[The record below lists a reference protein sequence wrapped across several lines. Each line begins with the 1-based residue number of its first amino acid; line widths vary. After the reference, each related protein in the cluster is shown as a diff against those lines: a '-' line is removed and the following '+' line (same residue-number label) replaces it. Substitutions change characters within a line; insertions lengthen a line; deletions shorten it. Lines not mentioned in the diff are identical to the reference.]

1 MGTTFCIW
9 ELELTPTQTLEL
21 HLGDLRRKLAE
32 SIGAADPDH
41 EAIEKLTGEIRQVDI
56 NLTAQKLLE
65 PEVTKVVTDTL
76 SPEDRELAELRGKV
90 DFGKYVGAALAGM
103 PIMGGPELEYNQH
116 IGLAANYFPLE
127 LIGAGLEERAI
138 RDLDAQGNQGTWL
151 DRVFAESAA
160 ARIGISMPVVAP
172 GVAAYPVMSAG
183 ASGAQRG
190 RTEATAEGTFTVKVT
205 ELKPS
210 RHSVYGIYSIEDE
223 LRLPGMAEA
232 IIRDMRAAIVES
244 MDKAIL
250 TGDSGANETAG
261 DITGLRTHAD
271 VTEVTI
277 TQNNKVK
284 GDELL
289 KLFLGF
295 VDGVYATS
303 MADVRMVASVGSN
316 TLWGG
321 TVHNSAA
328 SNETVAAFLRANGV
342 SWMVR
347 DGIDP
352 NTANG
357 DFGAYIGLA
366 RGADG
371 AGVAP
376 IWNQAQLIRDEFGAR
391 ATQGE
396 VGLTLNAF
404 WNFGLVRANNFKR
417 LKYVSN

>member
-1 MGTTFCIW
+1 M
-9 ELELTPTQTLEL
+9 TPTQTLEL
-21 HLGDLRRKLAE
+21 QLGDLRRKLAE
-32 SIGAADPDH
+32 AIGASEPDH
-41 EAIEKLTGEIRQVDI
+41 EAIEKLTGEIRSTDI
-56 NLTAQKLLE
+56 NLTATKLLE

-76 SPEDRELAELRGKV
+76 SPEDRELVELRGKV

-116 IGLAANYFPLE
+116 LGLAANYFPLE
-127 LIGAGLEERAI
+127 LIGAGLLEARAI
-138 RDLDAQGNQGTWL
+138 RDVDGAAGQATWL

-160 ARIGISMPVVAP
+160 ARLGITMPVVNP
-172 GVAAYPVMSAG
+172 GIAAYPVLSAG

-190 RTEATAEGTFTVKVT
+190 RTEAAAEGTYTVVVE
-205 ELKPS
+205 ELKPT
-210 RHSVYGIYSIEDE
+210 RHAVHGIYSIEDE

-232 IIRDMRAAIVES
+232 IVRDMRAAIVES

-250 TGDSGANETAG
+250 SGDNGANETAG
-261 DITGLRTHAD
+261 DIAGLRTHAD

-277 TQNNKVK
+277 TQTNKVK

-295 VDGVYATS
+295 VDGKYAAS

-321 TVHNSAA
+321 TVHNSAVD
-328 SNETVAAFLRANGV
+328 NQTVAAFLRANGV
-342 SWMVR
+342 SWTVR

-357 DFGAYIGLA
+357 DFGAYVGLA

>member
-1 MGTTFCIW
+1 M
-9 ELELTPTQTLEL
+9 TPLQTLEL

-32 SIGAADPDH
+32 SIAASEPDH
-41 EAIEKLTGEIRQVDI
+41 EVIEKLTGEIRSTDI
-56 NLTAQKLLE
+56 SLTAQKLLE

-103 PIMGGPELEYNQH
+103 PVMGGPELEYNQH
-116 IGLAANYFPLE
+116 LGLAANYFPLE
-127 LIGAGLEERAI
+127 LIGAGLLEARAI
-138 RDLDAQGNQGTWL
+138 RDVDGAAGQATWL

-160 ARIGISMPVVAP
+160 ARLGITMPVVNP
-172 GVAAYPVMSAG
+172 GIAAYPVLSAG

-190 RTEATAEGTFTVKVT
+190 RTEAAAEGTYTVVVE
-205 ELKPS
+205 ELKPT
-210 RHSVYGIYSIEDE
+210 RHAVHGIYSIEDE

-232 IIRDMRAAIVES
+232 IVRDMRAAIVES

-250 TGDSGANETAG
+250 SGDNGANETAG
-261 DITGLRTHAD
+261 DIVGLRTHAD

-277 TQNNKVK
+277 TQTNKVK

-295 VDGVYATS
+295 VDGKYAAS

-321 TVHNSAA
+321 TVHNSAVD
-328 SNETVAAFLRANGV
+328 NQTVAAFLRANGV
-342 SWMVR
+342 SWTVR

-357 DFGAYIGLA
+357 DFGAYVGLA